1 MTTPLERVETLAVE
15 VFGYAAAVSI
25 DRAENRGPRSADT
38 VVRIWDK
45 AGVEVLRGEPA
56 SRTEALAA
64 MREKLER
71 RLFLGEE

>member
-1 MTTPLERVETLAVE
+1 MSPLERVETLAVE
-15 VFGYAAAVSI
+15 VFGYAAAVSVDQ
-25 DRAENRGPRSADT
+25 DREPGTRAPCT

-45 AGVEVLRGEPA
+45 AGVEVLRSEPA
-56 SRTEALAA
+56 SRTEALVE